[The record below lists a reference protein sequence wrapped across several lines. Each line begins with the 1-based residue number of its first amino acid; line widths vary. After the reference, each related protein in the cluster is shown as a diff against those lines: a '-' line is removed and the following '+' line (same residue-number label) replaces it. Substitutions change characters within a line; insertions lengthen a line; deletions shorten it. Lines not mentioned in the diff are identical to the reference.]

1 MVSSRPMMRSFLL
14 IIALGFTSAACGG
27 GQSGTTS
34 TASPKGL
41 NDSSS
46 LANLET
52 ELAKPLPE
60 AWKDASIALIGDPV
74 AMCTQPHYDAKI
86 DFDARVKE
94 LAAAQ
99 IDKTKAALQDA
110 GITVQ
115 ESTDSASVVF
125 SIRILANCSRNSPA
139 LVTGDVS
146 AMPGNGAVAAKSDL
160 FDISRFDAGKV
171 TLALLRNETLVQR
184 IQSK

>member
-1 MVSSRPMMRSFLL
+1 MRASLL
-14 IIALGFTSAACGG
+14 VLALGFTSTACGG
-27 GQSGTTS
+27 GRSNATS
-34 TASPKGL
+34 NAAPTGL
-41 NDSSS
+41 NDQSA
-46 LANLET
+46 LANVDV

-74 AMCTQPHYDAKI
+74 AMCNKPDIEAQ
-86 DFDARVKE
+86 VKTVTASNLE
-94 LAAAQ
+94 
-99 IDKTKAALQDA
+99 KTKTALQDA

-115 ESTDSASVVF
+115 DSLDSATVVF
-125 SIRILANCSRNSPA
+125 SIRILANCSGPAPA
-139 LVTGDVS
+139 LITGDVS

-184 IQSK
+184 IQAK